1 MKGGGLLV
9 KNNML
14 NSHGSVTSL
23 RLVEQTI
30 AGNVDSETT
39 DWLAAGFTKWMAGN
53 GDLDSCLFLDRA
65 SRLRQRNAAL
75 FEACRILDD
84 DDCGAWILAGRLA
97 SAIRRYQKR
106 IAPILRRN
114 PDYSIGDLD
123 RALHT
128 ACSAGR
134 PPATQRRL
142 FDLIR

>member
-1 MKGGGLLV
+1 MLV
-9 KNNML
+9 QNNML
-14 NSHGSVTSL
+14 SSQGSVTSL

-30 AGNVDSETT
+30 AGNVDRETT
-39 DWLAAGFTKWMAGN
+39 DWLAAGFTKWMAGD

-84 DDCGAWILAGRLA
+84 ASDASDASGAWLLAGRLA

-142 FDLIR
+142 YDLIR